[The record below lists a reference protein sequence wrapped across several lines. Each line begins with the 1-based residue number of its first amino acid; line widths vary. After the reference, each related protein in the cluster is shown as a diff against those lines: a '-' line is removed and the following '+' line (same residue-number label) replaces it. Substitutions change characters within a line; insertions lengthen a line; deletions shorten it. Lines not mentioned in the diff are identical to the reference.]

1 METLEM
7 TIERMK
13 RDLSQKRSKQGLTQ
27 SSADLTTTDICPIC
41 HGEEWIPVRID
52 GVDYMKPCECRERAI
67 MERRL
72 KFANLP
78 DAFRGMKLNSFRT
91 DVYRKPESKV
101 LIATACKTVKCYLD
115 NFEDMR
121 EAGMGLYLYSQ
132 TKGSGKTRM
141 AAGIAN
147 ELMKKYP
154 VRFAGST
161 TILKEIKRSWDRE
174 KRKKW
179 DQDESLSE
187 SQLLDELSL
196 ADILII
202 DDFGTESAAD
212 WINDKFYQI
221 INDRY
226 VNNKVTIFTS
236 NESLDSLKY
245 DDRITNRIKERT
257 YQISFPEESVRE
269 YIAEKNKND
278 MIERLQK
285 VGRQDG

>member
-1 METLEM
+1 M
-7 TIERMK
+7 
-13 RDLSQKRSKQGLTQ
+13 
-27 SSADLTTTDICPIC
+27 TTTDVCPIC
-41 HGEEWIPVRID
+41 HGEEWIPVKID
-52 GVDYMKPCECRERAI
+52 GIDYMKPCECRERAI

-78 DAFRGMKLNSFRT
+78 DAFCGMKLNSFRT
-91 DVYRKPESKV
+91 DVYRKPESKA

-141 AAGIAN
+141 VAGIAN
-147 ELMKKYP
+147 ELMKKYS

-174 KRKKW
+174 KQKKW
-179 DQDESLSE
+179 DQDAPMSE
-187 SQLLDELSL
+187 SQLLDELSRVE
-196 ADILII
+196 ILII
-202 DDFGTESAAD
+202 DDFGTESAAE
-212 WINDKFYQI
+212 WINDRFYQI

-226 VNNKVTIFTS
+226 VNGKVTIFTS
-236 NESLDSLKY
+236 NESIDNLKY

-257 YQISFPEESVRE
+257 YQISFPEESVRD

-278 MIERLQK
+278 MIERLK
-285 VGRQDG
+285 KEGKQDG